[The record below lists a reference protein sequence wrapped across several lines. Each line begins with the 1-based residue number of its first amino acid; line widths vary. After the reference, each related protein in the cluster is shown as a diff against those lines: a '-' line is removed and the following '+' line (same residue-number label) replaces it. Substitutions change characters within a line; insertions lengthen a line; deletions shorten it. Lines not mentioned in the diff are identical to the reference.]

1 MEAIIGPKLRHDVA
15 GHYNRFDVL
24 SLNLNRSPSKPLFEY
39 CDKERRE
46 GAAGREEGGETTEQS
61 PSFDGSDPKDDRK

>member
-39 CDKERRE
+39 HDKERRE

-61 PSFDGSDPKDDRK
+61 PSVDGSNPKDDRK